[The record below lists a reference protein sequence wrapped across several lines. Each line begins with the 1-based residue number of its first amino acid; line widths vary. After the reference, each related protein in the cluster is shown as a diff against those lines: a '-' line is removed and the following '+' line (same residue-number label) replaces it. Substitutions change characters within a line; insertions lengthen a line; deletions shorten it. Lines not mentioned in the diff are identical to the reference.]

1 MLTNIK
7 ITKKSVLP
15 HLPITVISP
24 SPTNSSTHPHQNIKR
39 QIGNLMA
46 TVLNFGEDNSESTTA
61 IK

>member
-15 HLPITVISP
+15 LLPVTVISP
-24 SPTNSSTHPHQNIKR
+24 SPTNSFTHPHPHQNIKR

-46 TVLNFGEDNSESTTA
+46 TVLNFG
-61 IK
+61 